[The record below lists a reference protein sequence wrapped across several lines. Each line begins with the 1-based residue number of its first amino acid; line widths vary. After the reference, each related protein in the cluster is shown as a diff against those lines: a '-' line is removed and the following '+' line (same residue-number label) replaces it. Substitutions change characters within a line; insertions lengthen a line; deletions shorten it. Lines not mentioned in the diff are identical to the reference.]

1 MNFYLIR
8 DIEDEF
14 CNGVVLESENFQY
27 GARLA
32 GDDSVDDPARVLPL
46 MLERN
51 GGKVDTLEAGDNGE
65 RRKVTLKKGEP
76 GFMEALLMQLRTP
89 LVLFR
94 KGRVTDIDIPERMS
108 LRLWSEFGA
117 VDAEIPDYRSL

>member
-14 CNGVVLESENFQY
+14 CNGVIIESDDLRY

-32 GDDSVDDPARVLPL
+32 GDRSVDDPARVVP
-46 MLERN
+46 MILERN
-51 GGKVDTLEAGDNGE
+51 GGKLDVLIPSEGGRRTTTLSHGDEGY
-65 RRKVTLKKGEP
+65 
-76 GFMEALLMQLRTP
+76 MEAVVMQLMTP

-94 KGRVTDIDIPERMS
+94 KGKVTALDSPERMTQM
-108 LRLWSEFGA
+108 LWKLFADS
-117 VDAEIPDYRSL
+117 DAEMPDYRSL

>member
-14 CNGVVLESENFQY
+14 CNGVIIESDDLQY

-32 GDDSVDDPARVLPL
+32 GDDSVDDPARVVP
-46 MLERN
+46 MILERN
-51 GGKVDTLEAGDNGE
+51 GGKVEVLIPGEGGRQTKTLNHGDEGY
-65 RRKVTLKKGEP
+65 
-76 GFMEALLMQLRTP
+76 MEAVVMQLMTP

-94 KGRVTDIDIPERMS
+94 KGKVTALDSPERMTQK
-108 LRLWSEFGA
+108 LWKRFA
-117 VDAEIPDYRSL
+117 NPDVEIPDYGPL